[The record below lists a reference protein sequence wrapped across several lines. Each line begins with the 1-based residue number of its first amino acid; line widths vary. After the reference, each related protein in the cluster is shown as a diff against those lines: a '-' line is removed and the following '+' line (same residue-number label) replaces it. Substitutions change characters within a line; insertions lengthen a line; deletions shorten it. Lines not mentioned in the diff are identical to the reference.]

1 MKNLWLLCLLSL
13 VSLSTYARK
22 PAVEDFI
29 GVEPESYKTTPPG
42 TEVLYNFEQ
51 NVQAFGQDNF
61 NPQESFQSPWIGVF
75 AIGAFIFLPALMW
88 FGMTRNTPQPDSIQ
102 ETSAESTP
110 SGNNVHVLEDY
121 RSPEDSPE
129 DDSKK
134 AS

>member
-1 MKNLWLLCLLSL
+1 MKNLWLICLLCL

-51 NVQAFGQDNF
+51 NVQAFGQDNI
-61 NPQESFQSPWIGVF
+61 QGQGSAQSPWFGIFV
-75 AIGAFIFLPALMW
+75 IGAFVFLPAFMW
-88 FGMTRNTPQPDSIQ
+88 FGMTRNAPQPETAQ
-102 ETSAESTP
+102 EATP
-110 SGNNVHVLEDY
+110 SLEQDNVHVLENY
-121 RSPEDSPE
+121 RAPEDAPE